1 MSTALKFRPD
11 LVLARSSRNS
21 GSSGCCEAISAQ
33 STPIS
38 PMAAITQLRSAT
50 AASDFAA
57 EAAAC
62 DVGDDK
68 GVERLLRELFAADAD
83 SEVDGA
89 LEGGSGDVV

>member
-1 MSTALKFRPD
+1 
-11 LVLARSSRNS
+11 
-21 GSSGCCEAISAQ
+21 
-33 STPIS
+33 
-38 PMAAITQLRSAT
+38 MAAITQLRSAT